1 METEFTHFAP
11 AGRADHEK
19 LTLDY
24 QELSRLDHVKDVLDA
39 LPYMALILNKER
51 QIVFHN
57 QTVLNAFGISD
68 PLNLLG
74 RRPGEMI
81 HCTHATKMPGGCG
94 TSEYCRY
101 CGAVKAIEC
110 SYASQEKVTE
120 ECRITSSNDGK
131 EEAWDLRVTA
141 TPFFLNNEQFTILS
155 LSDISH
161 EQRRKAIERIFFH
174 DVINT
179 AAGLDGFIGFLKES
193 NENPESAEFIEVAQR
208 LSQSLL
214 DEIVAQRI
222 IVNAESGELAVN
234 TMLVN
239 SSDIVNEVVDFMT
252 YHQVAEN
259 KTILIDEQSCAAVF
273 KTDPVLIR
281 RVLINMLKNS
291 LEAVGK
297 NSTVKT
303 GCIAKNDSL
312 VFWVQNEGV
321 MSEEVQRQIFQRSF
335 SSKGAGRGLGT
346 YSMKLITEQYLKGR
360 IDFESN
366 QEKGTLFRVRIPLF

>member
-11 AGRADHEK
+11 AGRANDET
-19 LTLDY
+19 LTRDNL
-24 QELSRLDHVKDVLDA
+24 EFNSLSHVREVLDA
-39 LPYMALILNKER
+39 LPFMALILNKER

-57 QTVLNAFGISD
+57 QTVLNAFGISE
-68 PLNLLG
+68 PLSLLG

-110 SYASQEKVTE
+110 SYETREKVTE
-120 ECRITSSNDGK
+120 ECRITSSYDGK

-141 TPFFLNNEQFTILS
+141 TPFFLNNQQFTILS

-208 LSQSLL
+208 LSQSLM

-222 IVNAESGELAVN
+222 IVNAESGDLTVN
-234 TMLVN
+234 TMLIN
-239 SSDIVNEVVDFMT
+239 SADLVNEVVDFMT

-259 KTILIDEQSCAAVF
+259 KTILVDEQSCAAVF
-273 KTDPVLIR
+273 KTDPVLLR

-297 NSTVKT
+297 NCTVKI

-321 MSEEVQRQIFQRSF
+321 MPEEVQRQIFQRSY

-360 IDFESN
+360 IDFESAG
-366 QEKGTLFRVRIPLF
+366 EKGTLFKVRIPLF